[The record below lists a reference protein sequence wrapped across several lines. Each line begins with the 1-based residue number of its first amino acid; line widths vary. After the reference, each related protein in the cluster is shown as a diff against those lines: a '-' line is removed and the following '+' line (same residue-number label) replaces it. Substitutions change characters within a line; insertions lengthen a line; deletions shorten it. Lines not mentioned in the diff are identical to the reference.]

1 MSGDALKK
9 VKPGDPLRIP
19 AAAYNRFIDAARA
32 LQGPAIKPGTRGFN
46 LPAGIVP
53 ACNASGIDAPM
64 GAAVELAPRSETQA
78 QVEFVRPGQDR
89 GAGVHGIA
97 CEPISPGRMG
107 RVAVSGGPHRVI
119 LGEGDAPTCGQKVG
133 PVAGTWTASTAGTP
147 KVWTVVAD
155 PADSI
160 ATVVFSVGGE
170 AAWARATGDAHVSW
184 YYGSPVYQTTVEVVL
199 LSSSGQPI
207 GSPFT
212 VRAARAD
219 ISVGQEGCLAE
230 SADGDPVFIPVDD
243 RDNPARPLCIQVTG
257 TSFDPNTMRVGNI
270 WLRGPD

>member
-9 VKPGDPLRIP
+9 VRPGDPLRIP

-32 LQGPAIKPGTRGFN
+32 LQGPAIKPGTRGSN
-46 LPAGIVP
+46 PPAGIVP

-64 GAAVELAPRSETQA
+64 GAAVELAPRSETEA
-78 QVEFVRPGQDR
+78 QVEFVRPGQHG

-97 CEPISPGRMG
+97 CEPIPAGRIG
-107 RVAVSGGPHRVI
+107 RVAVSGGPHRV
-119 LGEGDAPTCGQKVG
+119 LLAEGDAPTCGQKVG
-133 PVAGTWTASTAGTP
+133 PAAGGWAASTSGMP

-160 ATVVFSVGGE
+160 ATVVFSVGGG
-170 AAWARATGDAHVSW
+170 AAWARATEDAHVSW
-184 YYGSPVYQTTVEVVL
+184 YYGSPVYPATVEVVL
-199 LSSSGQPI
+199 LSSSGQPV

-219 ISVGQEGCLAE
+219 ISSGQEGCLAD
-230 SADGDPVFIPVDD
+230 SADGEPVFIPLDD
-243 RDNPARPLCIQVTG
+243 RNDLARPLCIQVTG
-257 TSFDPNTMRVGNI
+257 SSFDPDTMRVGNI
-270 WLRGPD
+270 WLRGPE